1 MGGFGKRECEETE
14 VSHGMP
20 KSDNRRKNDRTTV
33 LTARRLSLAAGAV
46 GLAGFVTFF
55 SNGCTETDSWLWNP
69 SVVGRWEDT
78 PTIVPVLERIDVIE
92 NDTGDFVEI
101 TQVTRDDLLPVAN
114 EVRLKPGDALKINIL
129 DFPEAGQ
136 SGEFTRVVDAVGFID
151 LPLLPRIKAAGM
163 PGPRVQA
170 AIEKALVDARI
181 MDRPVVQVELGSQ
194 EESTFRVFGTVEK
207 PGQFRIPGPDYRLL
221 QGITDAGG
229 VSPIIKKIYVIRQ
242 VSLTDELE
250 GTGTPSSPSRPTG
263 DSGTTKPSSH
273 PDAVLVTPPPAPSGD
288 AGEDLL
294 KVIDDLTAE
303 PKPATPPATTPA
315 PTPAPETPKPG
326 ALNSNEHDSLM
337 GALSND
343 EPRST
348 KAPGARRPA
357 AVLPHTAPSM
367 SALQD
372 GGQPM
377 IDLPEAD
384 TASSVDTAPAVA
396 TNAGTSVSGGQWVF
410 LNGEWVRVFRKS
422 PTGGSGLPE
431 GKDPLSGRSTGVE
444 DILTQRVIEIPVGP
458 LLQGAAQYNLVIRPG
473 DIINVPGPEQGFVYA
488 EGPGISR
495 IGVYSLPQ
503 AGQLTIQRLVA
514 AAGGLSEIAVPERV
528 DITRRVGDKRQ
539 ATVRLNLRAIYEGTQ
554 PDIVLKTDDLVN
566 FGTNFW
572 ATPMAIIRNGFR
584 MTYGFGFLADRNF
597 GSDIFGVPPEARA
610 RGFGR

>member
-1 MGGFGKRECEETE
+1 
-14 VSHGMP
+14 MP
-20 KSDNRRKNDRTTV
+20 KSDNRRKHDRTTV

-46 GLAGFVTFF
+46 GLAGLLTFF

-101 TQVTRDDLLPVAN
+101 TQVTRDDLLPIPN

-250 GTGTPSSPSRPTG
+250 GTGTPNTPSRPTG
-263 DSGTTKPSSH
+263 DSGMPKPSSH
-273 PDAVLVTPPPAPSGD
+273 PDAVPVTPTPAPSGD

-303 PKPATPPATTPA
+303 PKPATPPAANPA

-326 ALNSNEHDSLM
+326 ALHSNEHDSLM

-348 KAPGARRPA
+348 KIPGSRRPA
-357 AVLPHTAPSM
+357 SVLPHTAPSM

-422 PTGGSGLPE
+422 PAGGSGLPE

-444 DILTQRVIEIPVGP
+444 DILTQRVIEVPVGP

-488 EGPGISR
+488 EGPGIAR
-495 IGVYSLPQ
+495 VGVYSLPQ

-572 ATPMAIIRNGFR
+572 ATPLAIIRNGFR

-597 GSDIFGVPPEARA
+597 GSDIFGVPPESRA
-610 RGFGR
+610 RGFGN